1 LFRRILV
8 AVDGSESSK
17 RAANVAIDIA
27 EKYKAELHVIHTI
40 SPPTSRVA
48 YSFPSITLPAPS
60 QAVIDAYYLEAK
72 KLGTAIV
79 HDMVARAEKQGVKAK
94 PEVTEAVSSVV
105 ETIVDHAT
113 NDKVDLVVIGSR
125 GLGGFK
131 KLLLGSVSSGVVTHA
146 SCPVLVVR

>member
-1 LFRRILV
+1 MFKRILV

-17 RAANVAIDIA
+17 RASNVAVDIA
-27 EKYKAELHVIHTI
+27 EKYKAELHVMYAI
-40 SPPTSRVA
+40 SPPTSQLA
-48 YSFPSITLPAPS
+48 YSFPSITLPAQS
-60 QAVIDAYYLEAK
+60 QSAIDAYYAQARK
-72 KLGTAIV
+72 IGMAIV
-79 HDMVARAEKQGVKAK
+79 NEAVAQAAKRSIKAK
-94 PEVTEAVSSVV
+94 PELAEGVSSVV

-113 NDKVDLVVIGSR
+113 KDKVDLIVIGSR